1 MGNILSIIDDC
12 TRDYFDYGLMSKCP
26 NCHSRT
32 ILSYPTTQCTQC
44 KNRFRNDITASNVYT
59 YTPFFGHKKIAV
71 KYDKIIEDS
80 VENGTILVYK

>member
-1 MGNILSIIDDC
+1 M
-12 TRDYFDYGLMSKCP
+12 
-26 NCHSRT
+26 
-32 ILSYPTTQCTQC
+32 
-44 KNRFRNDITASNVYT
+44 YT